1 MDNCLFCKIIKKEIP
16 CHLVYEDDDFL
27 GFLDIR
33 PKNPGH
39 TMIIP
44 KNHYRY
50 VWDVE
55 DKEIGEYYKVVKKV
69 ANAIKKAQETDLV
82 ISIVLGEEVPHAHI
96 HLIPRFENDGHGI
109 LLDVMLNRTISP
121 EEMKKIAEKIK
132 DTIE

>member
-96 HLIPRFENDGHGI
+96 HLIPRFPNDGHGI
-109 LLDVMLNRTISP
+109 LLDVMLNRTIAP